1 MTSNS
6 VTQSQAPASTLQL
19 ALWSH
24 EPEQQDGDARQTNAV
39 GLYDLAPRFVF
50 ASGERGGEDRR
61 DNAHVES
68 VTRSFAYNGEPYVIT
83 LDPARVMRRV
93 RIDADEAGGTAK
105 YKTMRI
111 EALPGEREQVVEEVI
126 RRLATERARLVLVDG
141 DNRRNAKV
149 QMRFSFYEIQ
159 KELARVRR
167 TLSITEI
174 KEALLILSKTFLT
187 IEQPADHPG
196 GSAMLLQS
204 TAFPVVAMRGG
215 KGVSVRLDDD
225 GEVGGNTETYLE
237 FNPLVAKAI
246 MSLKFQSI
254 SYEMLMKI
262 RNPVSWWLYKSLSLH
277 YHNSGDVEPMAIR
290 AGDIITNSGM
300 NRSKRHRD
308 TLRAIKV
315 AVEVLVTQG
324 VLAGYEK
331 ESERGTGPEI
341 VDVTY
346 ALRPSEQFLEQIRRG
361 KALAEQNAR
370 SLRQLAKPEDLDEQG
385 RPRGP
390 IPIDRTVESTLRRDR
405 RNVLKQGGTDASLIE
420 ATAGR

>member
-1 MTSNS
+1 M
-6 VTQSQAPASTLQL
+6 QL

-50 ASGERGGEDRR
+50 ASGERGGEERR

-83 LDPARVMRRV
+83 LDPARVTRRV
-93 RIDADEAGGTAK
+93 RTDAE
-105 YKTMRI
+105 YKTVRI

-126 RRLATERARLVLVDG
+126 RRLATERTRLMLVDG

-196 GSAMLLQS
+196 GSATLLQS

-331 ESERGTGPEI
+331 ESERGAGPEI

-370 SLRQLAKPEDLDEQG
+370 TLRQLAQPEDLDDQG

-390 IPIDRTVESTLRRDR
+390 IPIDRVSESALRRDR
-405 RNVLKQGGTDASLIE
+405 RSLLKRVDMEVPVIDAAAQG
-420 ATAGR
+420 

>member
-6 VTQSQAPASTLQL
+6 VTQSQVASTLQL

-39 GLYDLAPRFVF
+39 GLYDLAPRFVY

-83 LDPARVMRRV
+83 LDPARVTRRV
-93 RIDADEAGGTAK
+93 RTDAEDGGPAK
-105 YKTMRI
+105 YKTVRI

-126 RRLATERARLVLVDG
+126 RRLATERTRLMLVDG

-196 GSAMLLQS
+196 GTATLLQS

-277 YHNSGDVEPMAIR
+277 YHNSGDVEAMAIR

-331 ESERGTGPEI
+331 ESERGAGPEI

-370 SLRQLAKPEDLDEQG
+370 TLRQLAKPEDLDEQG

-390 IPIDRTVESTLRRDR
+390 ISIDRVSESALRRDR
-405 RNVLKQGGTDASLIE
+405 RSLLKRVDIEVPVIDAVAQG
-420 ATAGR
+420 

>member
-1 MTSNS
+1 MANNS
-6 VTQSQAPASTLQL
+6 VIQSQVPASTLQL

-83 LDPARVMRRV
+83 LDPARVTRRV
-93 RIDADEAGGTAK
+93 RTDVEDGGPAK
-105 YKTMRI
+105 YKTVRI

-126 RRLATERARLVLVDG
+126 RRLATERTRLMLVDG

-196 GSAMLLQS
+196 GSATLLQS

-331 ESERGTGPEI
+331 ESERGAGPEI
-341 VDVTY
+341 VDVIY
-346 ALRPSEQFLEQIRRG
+346 ALRPSEQFLEQVRRG

-370 SLRQLAKPEDLDEQG
+370 TLRQLAQPEDLDDQG

-390 IPIDRTVESTLRRDR
+390 ILIDRVSESALRRDR
-405 RNVLKQGGTDASLIE
+405 RNLFKRVEREVPVID
-420 ATAGR
+420 ATAQG